1 MVLIR
6 RSFIQQRNSER
17 VLKALPDCKY
27 KKAFQDLEIDAERV
41 EKNFGVIWKIQD
53 DKFVFTNNMKVFSFI
68 KQGILSVNGLTPF
81 TVKVKLLIQL
91 MWRKNLE
98 WDDEVS
104 QDIAK
109 A

>member
-1 MVLIR
+1 
-6 RSFIQQRNSER
+6 
-17 VLKALPDCKY
+17 
-27 KKAFQDLEIDAERV
+27 
-41 EKNFGVIWKIQD
+41 
-53 DKFVFTNNMKVFSFI
+53 MKVYSFI